1 MDIQSTISKIWNMNS
16 EEQVKVIKQ
25 KSEEGE
31 DENGGGTSQEEAVNI
46 EEPLSL
52 PFVPPRDGRGLA
64 QATQI
69 RRGSRSRAF
78 RG

>member
-64 QATQI
+64 QAT
-69 RRGSRSRAF
+69 
-78 RG
+78 